1 MPDTA
6 PRSLTQRLIA
16 LVGLVAIV
24 GVAVAVLA
32 LTGILG
38 GNAGDVE
45 AVQLLDTPTSSG
57 QTTEVGPE
65 RGKLAP
71 NFEISDYD
79 ASRHRLSDLRGRAV
93 YINFW
98 ATWCV
103 PCQKE
108 LPDIAALQEE
118 YGEDLVVIAVNR
130 REPLDRARTYFE
142 NVPNLDGGQGIDF
155 PVNGLDPDDTLYSEY
170 RGLGMPVSIFVS
182 PDGVITDRANGI
194 ISIEQMREATDRAL
208 AGG

>member
-1 MPDTA
+1 M
-6 PRSLTQRLIA
+6 QRLIA
-16 LVGLVAIV
+16 LAGLVAIV

-32 LTGILG
+32 LTGVLG
-38 GNAGDVE
+38 GNADDVE
-45 AVQLLDTPTSSG
+45 AVQLLDTPASSG
-57 QTTEVGPE
+57 QPTEVGPE

-71 NFEISDYD
+71 DFEITDYD
-79 ASRHRLSDLRGRAV
+79 ASRHRLSAFRGRAV

-108 LPDIAALQEE
+108 LPDIDSLQKE
-118 YGEDLVVIAVNR
+118 YGDELVVIAVNR

-142 NVPNLDGGQGIDF
+142 SVPNLDGGQGINF
-155 PVNGLDPDDTLYSEY
+155 PVNGLDPDDTLYEKY
-170 RGLGMPVSIFVS
+170 RGLVMPTSVFVS
-182 PDGVITDRANGI
+182 PTGVVTDRADGI
-194 ISIEQMREATDRAL
+194 ISIEKMREAVDRAL